1 MNEYQRWSRALLSNP
16 ERVRRH
22 LDTLQLHRED
32 GTYFTVMINPKQYKK
47 RLLDLEKKLEARADR
62 DLENGRGEL
71 IDVAHDA
78 GDASV
83 SDVAVD
89 SEFTQAELNSMI
101 LQQVQD
107 ALRRIDDGTFGKC
120 LIDDGPIEKKRLD
133 AVPWTP
139 YCLKHQTLLEAAGR
153 ERNWTL

>member
-1 MNEYQRWSRALLSNP
+1 MFNIQ
-16 ERVRRH
+16 H
-22 LDTLQLHRED
+22 
-32 GTYFTVMINPKQYKK
+32 YKK
-47 RLLDLEKKLEARADR
+47 RLLDLEKQLSEQTDRHLED
-62 DLENGRGEL
+62 GRGEL
-71 IDVAHDA
+71 LDTPHDA

-89 SEFTQAELNSMI
+89 SEFTEAELNSMI

-120 LIDDGPIEKKRLD
+120 LVDGGPIEKKRLD

-139 YCLKHQTLLEAAGR
+139 YCLKHQAMLEAAGR
-153 ERNWTL
+153 ERIWTL

>member
-1 MNEYQRWSRALLSNP
+1 
-16 ERVRRH
+16 
-22 LDTLQLHRED
+22 
-32 GTYFTVMINPKQYKK
+32 MINIQRYKR
-47 RLLDLEKKLEARADR
+47 RLLDLEKKLDERTSR
-62 DLENGRGEL
+62 DLEAGRGEL
-71 IDVAHDA
+71 LDTPHDA

-83 SDVAVD
+83 ADVAVD
-89 SEFTQAELNSMI
+89 AEFTEAELNSTI

-107 ALRRIDDGTFGKC
+107 ALRRIDAGSFGKC
-120 LIDDGPIEKKRLD
+120 LVDGGPIEPKRLN